1 MTSERDRGAAVLVAA
16 GTLIIASI
24 FLYRVRPLVGTT
36 FGSGAIVLAVLVHLG
51 LLADIVGPFV
61 AWRRRRRRQ

>member
-1 MTSERDRGAAVLVAA
+1 MTSERHRGAAVLVAA

-24 FLYRVRPLVGTT
+24 FLYSIRPLVGIT

-51 LLADIVGPFV
+51 VLAAIVGPV
-61 AWRRRRRRQ
+61 MARRRRRRR